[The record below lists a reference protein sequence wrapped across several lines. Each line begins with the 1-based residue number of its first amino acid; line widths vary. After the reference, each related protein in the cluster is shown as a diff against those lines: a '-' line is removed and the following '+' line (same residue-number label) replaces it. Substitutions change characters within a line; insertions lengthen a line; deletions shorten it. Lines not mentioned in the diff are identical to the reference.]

1 MRRRGLAALAVTA
14 ALFLAFCACES
25 GEPIEP
31 SGNEPTESVL
41 SAESFSLPAESVS
54 PVPPESSFD
63 TSSEASADDGSSPTP
78 DTSDASS
85 DASSEP
91 TDGAFRPWRGEDEP
105 DLGGLKLPAI
115 PEEGFSFPVRS
126 MTLRT
131 GETAQVAYEFK
142 PLGASDR
149 SLSWSSSDE
158 TVATVADGTVTA
170 VGPGTATVRAET
182 AAGHSAECRVT
193 VVASDALSP
202 LTRLAVQLT
211 DGELAGRQ
219 FSRYDVNLDGS
230 AELFVREIGADG
242 VPVVTVYA
250 SDGKVLL
257 STRTGDDEEWA
268 IWRRKEGGR
277 YLLLSYTRTTDGI
290 QRYALDEV
298 TASGGG
304 AVCSPL
310 FARETASDGAVAYF
324 HASDGALAS
333 CDGDTYDSLR
343 KAYFAK
349 NRQLPKTELQWV
361 RGETERELD
370 QALRALTLPGER

>member
-25 GEPIEP
+25 GEPIQP

-41 SAESFSLPAESVS
+41 SAESSSLPAESVS
-54 PVPPESSFD
+54 SVPPESSSD
-63 TSSEASADDGSSPTP
+63 ASSEASADDGSSPTP

-91 TDGAFRPWRGEDEP
+91 ADEEFRPWRGDEEP
-105 DLGGLKLPAI
+105 DLGGLKLPTI
-115 PEEGFSFPVRS
+115 PEEGFSFLQRS
-126 MTLRT
+126 LTLRA

-142 PLGASDR
+142 PIGASNR

-158 TVATVADGTVTA
+158 TVATVADGMVTA

-182 AAGHSAECRVT
+182 AAGRSAECRVT
-193 VVASDALSP
+193 VVPSDTLSP
-202 LTRLAVQLT
+202 LTRLALRLT

-250 SDGKVLL
+250 SDGQVLL
-257 STRTGDDEEWA
+257 STRTGAGEEWA
-268 IWRRKEGGR
+268 IWRREGGGR
-277 YLLLSYTRTTDGI
+277 YLLLSYTRTANGV

-310 FARETASDGAVAYF
+310 FARETASNGAVSYF
-324 HASDGALAS
+324 RASGDALAS
-333 CDGDTYDSLR
+333 CDGDTYDRLR
-343 KAYFAK
+343 KEYFSK
-349 NRQLPKTELQWV
+349 NKQLPETELQWV
-361 RGETERELD
+361 SGETEQELD
-370 QALRALTLPGER
+370 EALRALKLPGEC